1 MRTEG
6 PTQKLWRSWVYENRT
21 GRFVMTVKV
30 KLMSLFEKYR
40 SKVPGEKSSL
50 PEGASVR
57 DLAIQI
63 GLPLESLR
71 IITVNGK
78 QETLDRPLADGDLIY
93 FFPPAIGG
101 G

>member
-1 MRTEG
+1 MVVTI
-6 PTQKLWRSWVYENRT
+6 
-21 GRFVMTVKV
+21 

-40 SKVPGEKSSL
+40 PRVPDEKALL

-57 DLAIQI
+57 DLAVQI
-63 GLPLESLR
+63 GLPLEYLR

-78 QETLDRPLADGDLIY
+78 QETLDRVLADGDLIY